1 MEGQWPS
8 QERTCNRPIAQPVA
22 ICRGNL
28 ARVPLPRPFSVGGA
42 VHDSVSDDDQH
53 RPPPLFVPPQHH
65 LKRRHPDDFIGSGV
79 PSPSGAVRTPS
90 DEISPL
96 LGHGWG
102 EEGFERPPP
111 SALVN
116 TFQRLGVSASD
127 ATQHEPKRLRASPWP
142 RVDSPGN
149 LSVDADLATRGST
162 SGMPSGLASPAMD
175 EATRC
180 EYVSEPWRRSPS
192 DNERLSPV
200 SQMLLC
206 GRPGMLQRHLAL
218 SGAHHSAIP
227 VRWESHTGTMGGGD
241 GAVMGAAHGPLY
253 RTAAA
258 TRAGTATPACCP
270 ASAGCCG
277 ASSIGERMSGVD
289 EGEYC
294 AEAAAVTATA
304 AGLGDPHRGDPHRD
318 PHREDPH
325 RDPHREDPHRE
336 DPHRDPHSPPVLISP
351 TASAPSWAPTASYRH
366 GAVPSSPSAVPSS
379 PSAVPSSPSS
389 EHPPRPHPAL
399 LPMHPAAL
407 LAGMGEVPG
416 ALTPVPR
423 RRLAARG
430 SRASD
435 SLLSVESR
443 AVVSSIGGP
452 FSQRLAEF
460 HGSPTVPGPV
470 PARHASLDGRE
481 PPQSRCNLGAISAS
495 LDGREP
501 PPALAPPAFGLPN
514 QVAARERAP
523 RAGTPS
529 PNRPT
534 IFRSEC
540 ISGFR
545 SESISGFM
553 GGSPNERSTQRD
565 VSPLC
570 SRASCSGLHVSARG
584 ERQPS
589 HDREWTGDE

>member
-1 MEGQWPS
+1 MEGYNP
-8 QERTCNRPIAQPVA
+8 ERSGHRPVAQPVA
-22 ICRGNL
+22 ICRGHL
-28 ARVPLPRPFSVGGA
+28 ARVTLPRPFSVGGA

-53 RPPPLFVPPQHH
+53 RPPPLFVPPPHH
-65 LKRRHPDDFIGSGV
+65 LKRQHPDDFIGSGV
-79 PSPSGAVRTPS
+79 PSPSGTVRTPS
-90 DEISPL
+90 DEISSL

-162 SGMPSGLASPAMD
+162 SGIPSGLASPAMD

-180 EYVSEPWRRSPS
+180 EYLSEPWRRSPS

-206 GRPGMLQRHLAL
+206 GRPGMLQRHLA
-218 SGAHHSAIP
+218 AI
-227 VRWESHTGTMGGGD
+227 RWESSGTMGGGD
-241 GAVMGAAHGPLY
+241 GTVMAMSGAHHSATHGPLYMSGAHHSATHGPLY

-258 TRAGTATPACCP
+258 TRAGAATPACCA
-270 ASAGCCG
+270 ASAGCCA
-277 ASSIGERMSGVD
+277 ASSSVERMSGVD
-289 EGEYC
+289 EGEY
-294 AEAAAVTATA
+294 
-304 AGLGDPHRGDPHRD
+304 
-318 PHREDPH
+318 
-325 RDPHREDPHRE
+325 
-336 DPHRDPHSPPVLISP
+336 RDPHSPPVMISP
-351 TASAPSWAPTASYRH
+351 SASAPSWAPMASYRH
-366 GAVPSSPSAVPSS
+366 GGGVPSS

-389 EHPPRPHPAL
+389 ERPVRPQPAL
-399 LPMHPAAL
+399 VPLQPAAL
-407 LAGMGEVPG
+407 LAGMREVPG

-435 SLLSVESR
+435 ERRDGHLSVESHGGSPSALMR
-443 AVVSSIGGP
+443 SLIGGP

-460 HGSPTVPGPV
+460 HSSPTEPEAGPV
-470 PARHASLDGRE
+470 PARHVSLD
-481 PPQSRCNLGAISAS
+481 S
-495 LDGREP
+495 REP
-501 PPALAPPAFGLPN
+501 PPALAPHTFGLLGTAPMASLAAS
-514 QVAARERAP
+514 VAARERAP

-534 IFRSEC
+534 SVAIY
-540 ISGFR
+540 R
-545 SESISGFM
+545 SESISGFI
-553 GGSPNERSTQRD
+553 GSSPNGYVPSPSASEL
-565 VSPLC
+565 SPLC
-570 SRASCSGLHVSARG
+570 TRASYSGLHVSASRN
-584 ERQPS
+584 ERRPS

>member
-1 MEGQWPS
+1 M
-8 QERTCNRPIAQPVA
+8 I
-22 ICRGNL
+22 
-28 ARVPLPRPFSVGGA
+28 
-42 VHDSVSDDDQH
+42 
-53 RPPPLFVPPQHH
+53 
-65 LKRRHPDDFIGSGV
+65 
-79 PSPSGAVRTPS
+79 SPS
-90 DEISPL
+90 
-96 LGHGWG
+96 
-102 EEGFERPPP
+102 
-111 SALVN
+111 
-116 TFQRLGVSASD
+116 
-127 ATQHEPKRLRASPWP
+127 
-142 RVDSPGN
+142 
-149 LSVDADLATRGST
+149 
-162 SGMPSGLASPAMD
+162 
-175 EATRC
+175 
-180 EYVSEPWRRSPS
+180 
-192 DNERLSPV
+192 
-200 SQMLLC
+200 
-206 GRPGMLQRHLAL
+206 
-218 SGAHHSAIP
+218 
-227 VRWESHTGTMGGGD
+227 
-241 GAVMGAAHGPLY
+241 
-253 RTAAA
+253 
-258 TRAGTATPACCP
+258 
-270 ASAGCCG
+270 
-277 ASSIGERMSGVD
+277 
-289 EGEYC
+289 
-294 AEAAAVTATA
+294 
-304 AGLGDPHRGDPHRD
+304 
-318 PHREDPH
+318 
-325 RDPHREDPHRE
+325 
-336 DPHRDPHSPPVLISP
+336 
-351 TASAPSWAPTASYRH
+351 ASAPSWAPMASYRH
-366 GAVPSSPSAVPSS
+366 GGAVPSS

-389 EHPPRPHPAL
+389 ERPVRLQPAL
-399 LPMHPAAL
+399 VPLQPAAL
-407 LAGMGEVPG
+407 LAGMREVPG

-443 AVVSSIGGP
+443 GGSSIGGP

>member
-1 MEGQWPS
+1 M
-8 QERTCNRPIAQPVA
+8 
-22 ICRGNL
+22 
-28 ARVPLPRPFSVGGA
+28 
-42 VHDSVSDDDQH
+42 HDSVSDDDQH
-53 RPPPLFVPPQHH
+53 RPPPLFVPPPHH
-65 LKRRHPDDFIGSGV
+65 LKRQHPDDFIGSGV
-79 PSPSGAVRTPS
+79 PSPSGTVRTPS
-90 DEISPL
+90 DEISSL

-162 SGMPSGLASPAMD
+162 SGIPSGLASPAMD

-206 GRPGMLQRHLAL
+206 GRPGMLQRHLA
-218 SGAHHSAIP
+218 AI
-227 VRWESHTGTMGGGD
+227 RWESSGTMGGGD
-241 GAVMGAAHGPLY
+241 GTVMAMSGAHHSATHGPLYMSGAHHSATHGPLY

-258 TRAGTATPACCP
+258 TRAGAATPACCA

-277 ASSIGERMSGVD
+277 ASSSAEMGATPSSGERMSGVD
-289 EGEYC
+289 EGEY
-294 AEAAAVTATA
+294 
-304 AGLGDPHRGDPHRD
+304 
-318 PHREDPH
+318 
-325 RDPHREDPHRE
+325 
-336 DPHRDPHSPPVLISP
+336 RDPHSPPVMISP
-351 TASAPSWAPTASYRH
+351 SASAPSWAPMASYRH
-366 GAVPSSPSAVPSS
+366 GGAVPSS

-389 EHPPRPHPAL
+389 ERPVRPQPAL
-399 LPMHPAAL
+399 VPLQPAAL
-407 LAGMGEVPG
+407 LAGMREVPG

-435 SLLSVESR
+435 ERRDGHLSVESHGGSPSALMR
-443 AVVSSIGGP
+443 SLIGGP

-460 HGSPTVPGPV
+460 HSSPTEPEAGPV
-470 PARHASLDGRE
+470 PARHVSLD
-481 PPQSRCNLGAISAS
+481 S
-495 LDGREP
+495 REP
-501 PPALAPPAFGLPN
+501 PPALAPHTFGLLGTAPMASLAAS
-514 QVAARERAP
+514 VAARERAP

-534 IFRSEC
+534 SVAIY
-540 ISGFR
+540 R
-545 SESISGFM
+545 SESISGFI
-553 GGSPNERSTQRD
+553 GSSPNGYVPSPSASEL
-565 VSPLC
+565 SPLC
-570 SRASCSGLHVSARG
+570 TRASYSGLHVSASRN
-584 ERQPS
+584 ERRPS